1 MNKYSILK
9 ITKSHDFSTEDYF
22 RTFNTTRA
30 FSSASGISTFAMNEN
45 QQWSR
50 SSLLKVASEESNKF
64 PVIHRQSMPTPR
76 DFNTLL
82 YKLDL
87 VTSTKNILNKDS
99 VLGENEQIE
108 CVIEEG
114 SYHYIKIPVKSKH
127 SPLRVFMKR
136 SHGKV
141 LVYLSVYNEK
151 PNISNYDQAYN
162 NDFFEFR
169 NLESIFRHDYVF
181 LGIRALNFSK
191 LTVSVAFGKNRLQVS
206 SEKKIKKIDTATN
219 EDIDKGQK
227 TSIVKKK
234 KLFKKNYVEQNL
246 KMKKHSPQDIL
257 KKSQE
262 WLAKR
267 QIVISKKKLHLEEK
281 KSKALSFINKKQ
293 LRSAQLEIEKQ
304 LIESQLIKQSQI
316 KLLLSIIYMQKA
328 ALQINRIR
336 REKRQQISRKLTM
349 STKARNIQ
357 RAFRKTTKQLTL
369 CQIAILRGLKLISFY
384 HSSTQHLAKTSAA
397 KILINTIKLAGKTYL
412 PISQFGTFFNKIMK
426 IQNTFRRYLVVKNHR
441 IRKLIF
447 FWDQC
452 KSFEVRRSIRKK
464 SQVYELNV
472 SIYQRQTILNKHY
485 MECVEKF
492 YNKIREI
499 PLSFFISE
507 VNTDKFIK
515 RKKNIF
521 DFMPSVQAMKKM
533 FEEALLISDRS
544 HKSSLG

>member
-9 ITKSHDFSTEDYF
+9 ITKSHDFSSEDYF

-30 FSSASGISTFAMNEN
+30 FSSASGISTFAINEN

-50 SSLLKVASEESNKF
+50 ASLSKAISEETNKF
-64 PVIHRQSMPTPR
+64 PVIHKQSMPTPK

-87 VTSTKNILNKDS
+87 VTSTKNILNKDT

-127 SPLRVFMKR
+127 SPLRVFMKK

-141 LVYLSVYNEK
+141 LVYLSVCNEK

-162 NDFFEFR
+162 SDFFEFR
-169 NLESIFRHDYVF
+169 NLESIFRYENVY
-181 LGIRALNFSK
+181 LGIRALSFSK
-191 LTVSVAFGKNRLQVS
+191 FTVSIAFGKNRLQIS
-206 SEKKIKKIDTATN
+206 SEKKFKKIDTLTN

-227 TSIVKKK
+227 TSIIKKK
-234 KLFKKNYVEQNL
+234 KLFKKNYIEQNL
-246 KMKKHSPQDIL
+246 QMKKYSHQDIL

-262 WLAKR
+262 WLIKR
-267 QIVISKKKLHLEEK
+267 QIVIRKKKLYLEEK
-281 KSKALSFINKKQ
+281 KSKAISFLNKKQ
-293 LRSAQLEIEKQ
+293 LRSAQLELEKQ
-304 LIESQLIKQSQI
+304 HIESQLMMQNQT
-316 KLLLSIIYMQKA
+316 KLLISIIYLQKV

-357 RAFRKTTKQLTL
+357 RAFRKNTRQLTL
-369 CQIAILRGLKLISFY
+369 SQIAILRGLKLISFY
-384 HSSTQHLAKTSAA
+384 HLSTQHLAKISVA
-397 KILINTIKLAGKTYL
+397 KILINTINLAGKAYL
-412 PISQFGTFFNKIMK
+412 PISQFTTFFNKIIK
-426 IQNTFRRYLVVKNHR
+426 IQNIFRKYLAVKSHR
-441 IRKLIF
+441 IRKLIL

-452 KSFEVRRSIRKK
+452 KSFEVRRSIKKK
-464 SQVYELNV
+464 SKVYELNV
-472 SIYQRQTILNKHY
+472 SIYQRQAILNKHY
-485 MECVEKF
+485 MECVEKC
-492 YNKIREI
+492 YNKIRET

-507 VNTDKFIK
+507 VNTDKLIK
-515 RKKNIF
+515 RKKITF
-521 DFMPSVQAMKKM
+521 DFMPSVQRMKRI
-533 FEEALLISDRS
+533 FEEALLIPDRES
-544 HKSSLG
+544 